1 MAKKLVE
8 AAAAN
13 QNVVRR
19 VPAATEVGEVGGRRE
34 GAAARRHLLKAEPT

>member
-19 VPAATEVGEVGGRRE
+19 VPAATEVAKWV
-34 GAAARRHLLKAEPT
+34 AAAKELPRVVTY